1 MIKMITILFCCVYV
15 RYRRMQVSNIFIQIL
30 YNVNRMGVAWI
41 FYSLWSRSTLMVCLF
56 RLVEVATGLSRLQV
70 D

>member
-1 MIKMITILFCCVYV
+1 MITILLLRYV

-30 YNVNRMGVAWI
+30 YNINRMGVAWI
-41 FYSLWSRSTLMVCLF
+41 FYSLWSRPILMVCLLL
-56 RLVEVATGLSRLQV
+56 LVEVATGLSRLQV